1 MVGII
6 DRVLPLS
13 HNNLQISK
21 NRLVWRNEA
30 HVELNCNVI
39 YQVSP
44 EIRELEVEV
53 LVTISMKLGDSVL
66 HRSDNDV
73 TFSTIRFF
81 SVES

>member
-1 MVGII
+1 VVGII

-21 NRLVWRNEA
+21 NKLVWRNKA

-53 LVTISMKLGDSVL
+53 LCHHQYETQWFSSAPF
-66 HRSDNDV
+66 RQWYV

-81 SVES
+81 SV